1 MIEKEVVVETEFQAE
16 VADEVEDEDE
26 VDDQTEALLK
36 GFESDGDDED
46 PENGEEYVASEA
58 PKPKLTKSQKKKIQ
72 TALADA
78 ESQKPGVIYIGRIPH
93 GFYEHE
99 MREYFKQFGTIL
111 QLRLSRNRK
120 TGQSK
125 HFAFVQFES
134 GEVAG
139 IVSKTM
145 DNYLMFGHLL
155 KVKVIPNDQ
164 LSPDTFKGANKR
176 FKKVPWNKIEGR
188 KLKAG
193 ATEKVWDDRVV
204 REEEKRTK
212 KAAKLLEIG
221 YEFEA
226 PKLKSAKGL
235 AQEHVEPPAVI
246 ETEVEVEVV
255 KEDVVDIKETPVVEP
270 ATKSKK
276 KSNKRKAP
284 EEAAIVDDAIIA
296 NAGKEA
302 SKPKKNKKA
311 KITESKAIKV
321 DEITPVVETPVEA
334 PAVEESKPKKKA
346 KKSKTVLTSEVVVEE
361 EDDAPPEEESAKPK
375 KAKKSKIVET
385 AEVVEEAPATESS
398 AKPKKV
404 KGKKAMAAVEEAVV
418 PEEKVKKTKKGR
430 KSV

>member
-1 MIEKEVVVETEFQAE
+1 M
-16 VADEVEDEDE
+16 
-26 VDDQTEALLK
+26 
-36 GFESDGDDED
+36 
-46 PENGEEYVASEA
+46 
-58 PKPKLTKSQKKKIQ
+58 
-72 TALADA
+72 ADA

-120 TGQSK
+120 TGRSK

-134 GEVAG
+134 AEVAG

-193 ATEKVWDDRVV
+193 ATEKVWDERVG
-204 REEEKRTK
+204 REEEKRSK

-235 AQEHVEPPAVI
+235 AQEHVEPPTVI
-246 ETEVEVEVV
+246 EAEIEVEAEVI
-255 KEDVVDIKETPVVEP
+255 KEDVVDVKEAPVVEP
-270 ATKSKK
+270 TTKSKS

-284 EEAAIVDDAIIA
+284 EEATIVDDAIIA
-296 NAGKEA
+296 KTGKEA
-302 SKPKKNKKA
+302 IKPKKNKKA
-311 KITESKAIKV
+311 KITESKAVKV
-321 DEITPVVETPVEA
+321 DEIVPVIKTPEEAPVVEES
-334 PAVEESKPKKKA
+334 SKPKKKA
-346 KKSKTVLTSEVVVEE
+346 KKSKTVLSSEVVVEE
-361 EDDAPPEEESAKPK
+361 GDAPPQEESAKPK
-375 KAKKSKIVET
+375 KNAKKTKVVET
-385 AEVVEEAPATESS
+385 AEVVEVEAPATESS

-404 KGKKAMAAVEEAVV
+404 NKKSKITETTEVVMAETPADLPEKKAKGKKAKAAVEETVI
-418 PEEKVKKTKKGR
+418 PEEKLKKTKKGR

>member
-1 MIEKEVVVETEFQAE
+1 MVKNSETKKRKGIYLSNLFNRVHYSINSDWILASVAESGAEKVKKAKKVETSPVAAKKRKGKTRKISIATLWILTGIQTAPDDASLAAVKKPKKSPKTPSAEESTDKPNGKSKPAKSTKAVAVVEEEVVVESEFQAE
-16 VADEVEDEDE
+16 VADEDEDDDE
-26 VDDQTEALLK
+26 MDDQTEVLLK
-36 GFESDGDDED
+36 GFESDGDEED
-46 PENGEEYVASEA
+46 ADNGEEYVASEA

-120 TGQSK
+120 TGRSK

-134 GEVAG
+134 AEVAG

-204 REEEKRTK
+204 REEEKRNK

-235 AQEHVEPPAVI
+235 AQM
-246 ETEVEVEVV
+246 VV
-255 KEDVVDIKETPVVEP
+255 TETPADV
-270 ATKSKK
+270 
-276 KSNKRKAP
+276 P
-284 EEAAIVDDAIIA
+284 E
-296 NAGKEA
+296 
-302 SKPKKNKKA
+302 
-311 KITESKAIKV
+311 
-321 DEITPVVETPVEA
+321 
-334 PAVEESKPKKKA
+334 
-346 KKSKTVLTSEVVVEE
+346 
-361 EDDAPPEEESAKPK
+361 
-375 KAKKSKIVET
+375 
-385 AEVVEEAPATESS
+385 
-398 AKPKKV
+398 KKV
-404 KGKKAMAAVEEAVV
+404 KGKKARAAVEEAAV

-430 KSV
+430 KSVWVVSSWALWGDSFDSDVMKSVFAC